1 MVKTRDAE
9 ANFGKNRSQ
18 DVSGCLG
25 EHLHDFILRS
35 SRIRCFSSKIAPKTL
50 EKLQILGQVLA
61 SLPLV
66 LSAVAGLAALV
77 GCRGQR
83 FKGLKSGSFNGLV

>member
-1 MVKTRDAE
+1 MFLAALVNTSMISYRDLRE
-9 ANFGKNRSQ
+9 F
-18 DVSGCLG
+18 DVFLPK
-25 EHLHDFILRS
+25 LP
-35 SRIRCFSSKIAPKTL
+35 PKTL
-50 EKLQILGQVLA
+50 EKLQMLGQVLA